1 MDIQLTDDRAARVT
15 DRSHK
20 GKAWIARITGTH
32 SRYGLDRDFCDADD
46 VTEAKSN
53 TYRTQEWTLPL
64 DEGAVYEYRDL
75 GASSSGGD
83 SGFWQVQGG
92 ELAEISEED
101 AEAHAESEGE
111 HAEADE
117 EAGPQVYLRPLSA
130 HDSEAEADEA
140 RAELIRAKADLE
152 WAEYTD
158 SPTSTGESPCEARQ
172 RISDAESAL
181 RSAENSDARPR
192 RLEIVVT
199 ESYEVKDILK
209 ERGYRFGRDHMV
221 TGDLLRGEAGW
232 SKTVTAGDA
241 EAELDWIL
249 AQGWQVHEPAGPVG
263 SIFGA
268 LAEGRPELLDGT
280 GSNAEAQGDSD
291 PIAEAEAYAED
302 VREQIERSRQ
312 QKKEREA
319 EKASLDEIASGFE
332 VASAEKDGGMVRV
345 TAEDGTE
352 ATGYE
357 MDGEVFIS
365 QLDGREYHGTE
376 GDRIAEEAAAL
387 LEE

>member
-1 MDIQLTDDRAARVT
+1 MDIELTDDHAATIT
-15 DRSHK
+15 DRSYK
-20 GKAWIARITGTH
+20 GDAWIARITGTH

-53 TYRTQEWTLPL
+53 AYRTQEWTLPL

-83 SGFWQVQGG
+83 SGFWQVQEG
-92 ELAEISEED
+92 ELAEISEDE
-101 AEAHAESEGE
+101 AEAHAEGEGE

-117 EAGPQVYLRPLSA
+117 EAGPQVYLRPLDA
-130 HDSEAEADEA
+130 YDPEAEKAEA
-140 RAELIRAKADLE
+140 RAELIRAEADRKM
-152 WAEYTD
+152 AEYKD
-158 SPTSTGESPCEARQ
+158 RSTIEAEKRVGQ
-172 RISDAESAL
+172 AKGAL
-181 RSAENSDARPR
+181 RTAEKKSARPA
-192 RLEIVVT
+192 RLEIIIT
-199 ESYEVKDILK
+199 ESYEVKDTLK
-209 ERGYRFGRDHMV
+209 ERGYEFGRDHMV
-221 TGDLLRGEAGW
+221 SGDGRGMVSAEAGW
-232 SKTVTAGDA
+232 SKTVPAGEDVT
-241 EAELDWIL
+241 AELDWLVEQEWVI
-249 AQGWQVHEPAGPVG
+249 HEPAGPP
-263 SIFGA
+263 STFFEA

-302 VREQIERSRQ
+302 VRGQIKRLRR
-312 QKKEREA
+312 KKEEREA
-319 EKASLDEIASGFE
+319 EKATLDEIASGFE
-332 VASAEKDGGMVRV
+332 VASAERNSGMIRV

-387 LEE
+387 L